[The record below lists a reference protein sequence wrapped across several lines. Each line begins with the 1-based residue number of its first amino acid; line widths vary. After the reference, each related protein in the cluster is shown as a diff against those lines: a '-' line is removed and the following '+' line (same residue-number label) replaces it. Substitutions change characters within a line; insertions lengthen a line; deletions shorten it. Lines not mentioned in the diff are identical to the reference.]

1 METLGYAIRVFRHND
16 EGFKALKNVNVLIY
30 WPHGVGDFVFL
41 GYILP
46 LLEPTNRY
54 WVTRFGDDM
63 VSVMEGSELVTPI
76 YTGQVKAN
84 DGRNWGNRHFG
95 LKYEELHNEEYLIT
109 VPKGLHNVLMKN
121 CINVLFWSGFP
132 ETYGHVSYPFH
143 SKARN
148 VIPNMVSEEIIL
160 STQLNSPLR
169 NSISL
174 HVDSWL
180 QRWVESRL
188 ATFTGFPD
196 RKLCLIGRNGHT
208 NIDKNWGH
216 RWREDMP
223 EGKRIQGEECRD
235 FMKLLLKKDPNW
247 MFLSIEDRCF
257 EGEHTLR
264 SKELNAFTYADLFG
278 YGDASRL
285 PFGLV
290 MKALINLADLAVG
303 VPAGMLFLSSLRND
317 LPTVGIWTAHLP
329 SWYYEPGQSA
339 IHVISKNIVDSRLD
353 QRPGSFESRY
363 GLHFN
368 QLKVDTRIITGEQVL
383 FAVEKLIA

>member
-1 METLGYAIRVFRHND
+1 METLTYRMRVFRHDN
-16 EGFKALKNVNVLIY
+16 EGFRSLKNANILIY

-63 VSVMEGSELVTPI
+63 VSVMEGNELITPI
-76 YTGQVKAN
+76 YTGLVKAN
-84 DGRNWGNRHFG
+84 DGRNLGHRHFG
-95 LKYEELHNEEYLIT
+95 LKYDELYSEEELLA
-109 VPKGLHNVLMKN
+109 VPLGLHKILVENR
-121 CINVLFWSGFP
+121 IDVLFWSGFP
-132 ETYGHVSYPFH
+132 ETYGHSSYPYH

-148 VIPNMVSEEIIL
+148 LIPHMVSQEMAL
-160 STQLNSPLR
+160 SSQLNSPLR
-169 NSISL
+169 NTISL
-174 HVDSWL
+174 QVDPWL
-180 QRWVESRL
+180 KRWVEGRL
-188 ATFTGFPD
+188 ASFTGFQD

-235 FMKLLLKKDPNW
+235 FMRLLLKKDKSW

-278 YGDASRL
+278 YGDVSRL
-285 PFGLV
+285 PFSLV
-290 MKALINLADLAVG
+290 MKALINIADLAVG
-303 VPAGMLFLSSLRND
+303 VPAGMLFLCLLKKS
-317 LPTVGIWTAHLP
+317 LPTVGVWTAHLP
-329 SWYYEPGQSA
+329 SWYHEPGQSA
-339 IHVISKNIVDSRLD
+339 IHVLSRNIIDSRLD
-353 QRPGSFESRY
+353 QRPGSFESKY
-363 GLHFN
+363 GLHFS
-368 QLKVDTRIITGEQVL
+368 QLNVDTRVIPGEQVL
-383 FAVEKLIA
+383 FAAEKLIG